1 VSEQISFSWRR
12 SRALQVQ
19 ADRVDLQFVREPNLD
34 CPLVAA
40 AGPVLRELTDGLA
53 DETVGVILTSADG
66 VVLTRMSSSRRL
78 NTALDSV
85 LLAPGYSYSEESVGT
100 NGIGTALET
109 RIPTLVTGAE
119 HYADWLGDFA
129 CAGVPIIH
137 PISGV
142 LMGALDLTGW
152 HTAGGPMLAT
162 LARSATNQIQTRL
175 LEQSGT
181 AQNAL
186 LNVCLRAARIGRQ
199 QRAVATLLRRGGRVC
214 APGRA

>member
-1 VSEQISFSWRR
+1 
-12 SRALQVQ
+12 
-19 ADRVDLQFVREPNLD
+19 
-34 CPLVAA
+34 
-40 AGPVLRELTDGLA
+40 
-53 DETVGVILTSADG
+53 
-66 VVLTRMSSSRRL
+66 M
-78 NTALDSV
+78 
-85 LLAPGYSYSEESVGT
+85 
-100 NGIGTALET
+100 
-109 RIPTLVTGAE
+109 TGAE

-142 LMGALDLTGW
+142 LLGALDLTGW

-186 LNVCLRAARIGRQ
+186 LNVYLGCAAAAR
-199 QRAVATLLRRGGRVC
+199 RRGC
-214 APGRA
+214 SQSATTSC